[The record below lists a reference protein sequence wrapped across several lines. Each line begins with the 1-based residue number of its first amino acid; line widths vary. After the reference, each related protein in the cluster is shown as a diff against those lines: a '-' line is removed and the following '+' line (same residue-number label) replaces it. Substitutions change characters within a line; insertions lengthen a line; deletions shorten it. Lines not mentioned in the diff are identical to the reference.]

1 MCLPGQLFISS
12 EQSKIFNEVF
22 TFKRNLFV
30 VFIVKNIDLRVIRV
44 DLFLVRAKNDSLIF

>member
-1 MCLPGQLFISS
+1 MCLPGQISINS

-30 VFIVKNIDLRVIRV
+30 VFIVKNIDLRVIV